1 MPSLDGAVAQWMR
14 GHRSTASS
22 EQLACLGVTEAE
34 RRNLVSDGVLERVV
48 DGAYRFVGVEPDEL
62 SRCLALCAS
71 RPELVVSGPTAGR
84 YWNIPRTPRDELVH
98 VIAPPQSNPC
108 REPWV
113 RPYRTAL
120 IDPDDVIVR
129 TDGIRITTPSRT
141 AIDLTRWLT
150 YEALATATEHV
161 LSKGLCTYDSLL
173 RCADRLNTPGR
184 AWVRRFLRV
193 LEARRPGQP
202 RESDWERRVHD
213 ALIERGVTDL
223 ESQVYESLP
232 GYGNV
237 RFDFAIPALWM
248 VIEVDVHP
256 EHRTLE
262 GRAGD
267 CRRDRKSRRV
277 GWAIERVAEAE
288 LTTDFDGT
296 ISDLVDAVA
305 DRRAEVRRVTAAGL
319 WPPTLRR

>member
-1 MPSLDGAVAQWMR
+1 MPSLDGTVARWMR
-14 GHRSTASS
+14 DHRTTLST
-22 EQLACLGVTEAE
+22 EQLAHLGLTEAQ

-48 DGAYRFVGVEPDEL
+48 DGAYRFVGIEPDEL

-84 YWNIPRTPRDELVH
+84 YWHIPRTPRDGLVH

-108 REPWV
+108 REAWV
-113 RPYRTAL
+113 CPYRTSL
-120 IDPDDVIVR
+120 IDPDDVVIRV
-129 TDGIRITTPSRT
+129 DGVRITTASRT
-141 AIDLTRWLT
+141 AIDLTRSLT
-150 YEALATATEHV
+150 NEELATAIEYV
-161 LSKGLCTYDSLL
+161 LSKGLCTYESLL
-173 RCADRLNTPGR
+173 RCAERLNTRGR
-184 AWVRRFLRV
+184 PWVRRFLRV
-193 LEARRPGQP
+193 LEARRPGRP

-213 ALIERGVTDL
+213 ALIDRGVTDL
-223 ESQVYESLP
+223 ESQVHESLP

-256 EHRTLE
+256 EHRTVE

-277 GWAIERVAEAE
+277 GWAVERVAEAE
-288 LTTDFDGT
+288 LTMDFDTT
-296 ISDLVDAVA
+296 IDDLVEAVA
-305 DRRAEVRRVTAAGL
+305 DRRSEVERLTAAGL
-319 WPPTLRR
+319 WPPNRQR